1 MQRELVRRS
10 IRLNRMRGTKAGLS
24 EMIRILT
31 STPVHIEERA
41 KPKACVLGQLTL
53 AGGKNVVSRFHHR
66 EPPPCYV
73 MHPERSK
80 QSFFILELEPKYLFI
95 RRFGDR
101 AGDILMRIVEIVSQE
116 MPAHIAFTIRFAD
129 DQHAK

>member
-1 MQRELVRRS
+1 M
-10 IRLNRMRGTKAGLS
+10 
-24 EMIRILT
+24 
-31 STPVHIEERA
+31 
-41 KPKACVLGQLTL
+41 
-53 AGGKNVVSRFHHR
+53 
-66 EPPPCYV
+66 PP
-73 MHPERSK
+73 HRSK

-129 DQHAK
+129 DQHAQ